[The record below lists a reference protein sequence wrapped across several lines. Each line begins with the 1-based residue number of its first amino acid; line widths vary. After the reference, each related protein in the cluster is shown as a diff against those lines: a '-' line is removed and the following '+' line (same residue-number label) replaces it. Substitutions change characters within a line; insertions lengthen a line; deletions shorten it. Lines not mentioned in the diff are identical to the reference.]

1 MVRVLVLLYSSRIRQ
16 GPPVTQS
23 SGLNQ
28 EPVLTQPLVRSKV
41 SETTLLLVPAIKD
54 FCTLSSFSATKTL
67 KLIKVPANKAWFTV
81 YKKMEKLLGL
91 PLMVALF
98 LMLVIPPPICSL
110 RLMVTGYVLMSK
122 CQWPKWKFTG
132 QTNCEISLDKSAQLE
147 GKNIIKVQWRAGVLQ
162 HHQWRTGQGR
172 QCQRGASGL
181 APCHVVFSSN
191 YKCTC
196 KVQVHMYKVQVH
208 VQNTS
213 T

>member
-1 MVRVLVLLYSSRIRQ
+1 
-16 GPPVTQS
+16 
-23 SGLNQ
+23 
-28 EPVLTQPLVRSKV
+28 
-41 SETTLLLVPAIKD
+41 
-54 FCTLSSFSATKTL
+54 
-67 KLIKVPANKAWFTV
+67 
-81 YKKMEKLLGL
+81 MEKLLGL

-213 T
+213 AYPKYKCISEEQVHLQILSNDTNIYDWSSSSRLAGWLSGRVERVSTPCTRYFLQRSCFLF